1 MTKIVQT
8 LSVYLDTAHTGD
20 PFHRRIIQPDHSPHR
35 GDAPLRRAT
44 PKKLTD
50 AVSHWLRGE
59 TGSQERAL
67 DDDLSAFGLSV
78 SLEEAADEDGF
89 SLWPDNA
96 PTFELFLRCA
106 TQWRVA
112 PMGGV
117 IGLDYSAVEWV
128 ARVCGVQVDAE
139 RLDDL
144 RQMEA
149 TALSV
154 WREK

>member
-1 MTKIVQT
+1 M
-8 LSVYLDTAHTGD
+8 
-20 PFHRRIIQPDHSPHR
+20 
-35 GDAPLRRAT
+35 
-44 PKKLTD
+44 
-50 AVSHWLRGE
+50 
-59 TGSQERAL
+59 

-96 PTFELFLRCA
+96 PDVRAISALRDA
-106 TQWRVA
+106 MARR